1 MTAPL
6 LEIREI
12 HTYYNQSYILQG
24 VTLHVAQ
31 GEIVG
36 VLGRNGV
43 GKTTLMR
50 SVIGFTPPRGGQII
64 FSGRDITK
72 SATETIVR
80 QGVALVPQGRR
91 VFRSLSVSENLAI
104 AAQTRDTERPVWTMA
119 HVFDAFPRLRERQNQ
134 RAGTLSGGEQQ
145 MLAVGRALIS
155 NPRLILLDEPT
166 EGLSPLLVRELQ
178 GGVEAAEGRGD
189 DTPAGRAARQLCI
202 GADRPRVFD
211 GKGANRDGNDAG
223 SAALGRRP
231 SSPISWGLIVSG
243 ATSASA
249 QWPTNRLRPIGC
261 SQMRLSAS

>member
-1 MTAPL
+1 MSAPL
-6 LEIREI
+6 LDIRDI

-24 VTLHVAQ
+24 VTLNVAP

-64 FSGRDITK
+64 FSGRDITNN
-72 SATETIVR
+72 ATEMIVR
-80 QGVALVPQGRR
+80 EGVALVPQGRR
-91 VFRSLSVSENLAI
+91 VFRSLSVFENLAI
-104 AAQTRDTERPVWTMA
+104 AARPGDTERPVWTMDR
-119 HVFDAFPRLRERQNQ
+119 VFDAFPRLRERQNQ

-178 GGVEAAEGRGD
+178 DVLKRLKKERTTLLLVEQRVNFALAL
-189 DTPAGRAARQLCI
+189 T
-202 GADRPRVFD
+202 DRIYLM
-211 GKGANRDGNDAG
+211 GKGQIAMETTPDALR
-223 SAALGRRP
+223 SDAALRHRYLG
-231 SSPISWGLIVSG
+231 V
-243 ATSASA
+243 
-249 QWPTNRLRPIGC
+249 
-261 SQMRLSAS
+261 

>member
-1 MTAPL
+1 VTAPL
-6 LEIREI
+6 LEIRDI

-24 VTLHVAQ
+24 VTLYVAP

-104 AAQTRDTERPVWTMA
+104 AAQTRDSQRPVWTMG

-178 GGVEAAEGRGD
+178 GVLKRLKEEGTTLLLVEQRVNFALAL
-189 DTPAGRAARQLCI
+189 T
-202 GADRPRVFD
+202 DRVYLM
-211 GKGANRDGNDAG
+211 GKGQIAMETTPEALRSD
-223 SAALGRRP
+223 AALRHRYLG
-231 SSPISWGLIVSG
+231 V
-243 ATSASA
+243 
-249 QWPTNRLRPIGC
+249 
-261 SQMRLSAS
+261 

>member
-1 MTAPL
+1 VTAPL
-6 LEIREI
+6 LEIRDI
-12 HTYYNQSYILQG
+12 HTYYNQCYILQG
-24 VTLHVAQ
+24 VTLHVAP

-104 AAQTRDTERPVWTMA
+104 AAQTRDIERPIWTMA

-178 GGVEAAEGRGD
+178 GVLKRLKEEGTTLLLVEQRVNFALAL
-189 DTPAGRAARQLCI
+189 T
-202 GADRPRVFD
+202 DRVYLM
-211 GKGANRDGNDAG
+211 GKGQIAMETTPEALRSD
-223 SAALGRRP
+223 AALRHRYLG
-231 SSPISWGLIVSG
+231 V
-243 ATSASA
+243 
-249 QWPTNRLRPIGC
+249 
-261 SQMRLSAS
+261 

>member
-1 MTAPL
+1 VTAPL
-6 LEIREI
+6 LEIRDI

-24 VTLHVAQ
+24 VTLHVAP

-104 AAQTRDTERPVWTMA
+104 AAQSRDSQRPVWTMG

-178 GGVEAAEGRGD
+178 GVLKRLKEEGTTLLLIEQRVNFALAL
-189 DTPAGRAARQLCI
+189 T
-202 GADRPRVFD
+202 DRVYLM
-211 GKGANRDGNDAG
+211 GKGQIAMETTPEALRSD
-223 SAALGRRP
+223 AALRHRYLG
-231 SSPISWGLIVSG
+231 V
-243 ATSASA
+243 
-249 QWPTNRLRPIGC
+249 
-261 SQMRLSAS
+261 

>member
-1 MTAPL
+1 VSEPL
-6 LEIREI
+6 LDIRDI

-24 VTLHVAQ
+24 VTLQIAP

-50 SVIGFTPPRGGQII
+50 SVIGFTPPRGGQIM

-72 SATETIVR
+72 NATETIVR

-104 AAQTRDTERPVWTMA
+104 ATQSRDIERAVWTMDR
-119 HVFDAFPRLRERQNQ
+119 VFDAFPRLRERQNQ

-178 GGVEAAEGRGD
+178 GVLKRLKEEGATLLLVEQRVNFALAL
-189 DTPAGRAARQLCI
+189 T
-202 GADRPRVFD
+202 DRVYLM
-211 GKGANRDGNDAG
+211 GKGQIAMETTPEVLRAD
-223 SAALGRRP
+223 AALRHRYLG
-231 SSPISWGLIVSG
+231 V
-243 ATSASA
+243 
-249 QWPTNRLRPIGC
+249 
-261 SQMRLSAS
+261 